1 MTTTSKTSKTP
12 SRLRQ
17 LASDAGL
24 YVAGFALR
32 RALSVITMPVF
43 TRYLST
49 AGYGV
54 LAIVGSVQN
63 MLEVFYEMGLGS
75 AATRFY
81 YDAADPAQ
89 RRRLF
94 ATLLVF
100 SSLATAALTGLLFLV
115 GPALWALVGGE
126 IPFYPYLALTLGG
139 VFLGN
144 FAVLPRVLFRV
155 CNQVPTFF
163 RLSLAQ
169 SVATVALS
177 LYCVIWLE
185 MGPVGPV
192 LATFVVAA
200 LFTGV
205 YLAYLWPWVK
215 GTVDW
220 RLARRAVGFGAPEIP
235 LRWGRWALRASDR
248 LILRHFTSLSTV
260 AFYSVG
266 TSIAKMPFDLVGNGI
281 HWAIVPF
288 FYATATQESQKRS
301 TTMFARIATYNVLI
315 LVALGLATI
324 MFAHELIAI
333 LASAR
338 YAEAEQVVPL
348 IVAASLL
355 ESSFYIPSKGLYL
368 KNKTAWLLPLFLVPA
383 AMNIGLN
390 FLFVPLY
397 GMLGAACSMLL
408 GYSVMITLTL
418 IVSQRVYPIPYEY
431 GRIAKVIAAGFLLWG
446 VSLVL
451 PETGWAAQ
459 ILAKT
464 AVLALYPL
472 LLWAMGFFQDAELS
486 WLRARMAILR
496 PSSQSSRP

>member
-1 MTTTSKTSKTP
+1 MTAKAKSI
-12 SRLRQ
+12 SRIRQ

-24 YVAGFALR
+24 YVVGFALR
-32 RALSVITMPVF
+32 RALSVITMPVL

-63 MLEVFYEMGLGS
+63 MLEVFYELGLGS

-100 SSLATAALTGLLFLV
+100 SSLVTAVLTGLLFLA
-115 GPALWALVGGE
+115 GPLVWQLVGGE

-169 SVATVALS
+169 SVLTVALS
-177 LYCVIWLE
+177 LVFVIWYD

-192 LATFVVAA
+192 LATFVVTA

-205 YLAYLWPWVK
+205 YLAYLRPWVK
-215 GTVDW
+215 GAVDW
-220 RLARRAVGFGAPEIP
+220 QVARRAVAFGAPEIP
-235 LRWGRWALRASDR
+235 LRWGRWALRTSDR

-266 TSIAKMPFDLVGNGI
+266 CSVAKMPFDLVGSGI

-288 FYATATQESQKRS
+288 FYATATEESQKRS
-301 TTMFARIATYNVLI
+301 TTLFARIATYNFLI
-315 LVALGLATI
+315 LVALGLATV
-324 MFAHELIAI
+324 MFAHEFITI
-333 LASAR
+333 LASDR
-338 YAEAEQVVPL
+338 YAEAERVVPL
-348 IVAASLL
+348 VAAASLL
-355 ESSFYIPSKGLYL
+355 ECAFYIPSKGLYL
-368 KNKTAWLLPLFLVPA
+368 RQKTAWLLPLFLIPSA
-383 AMNIGLN
+383 IDIGLN
-390 FLFVPLY
+390 FVLVPMY
-397 GMLGAACSMLL
+397 GMMGAAWSMFF
-408 GYSVMITLTL
+408 GYSLMIVMTI

-431 GRIAKVIAAGFLLWG
+431 GRIAKIGVAALLVWG
-446 VSLVL
+446 ISLVL
-451 PETGWAAQ
+451 PDTGWAAR
-459 ILAKT
+459 IVAK
-464 AVLALYPL
+464 AAALALYPI

-486 WLRARMAILR
+486 WLRTRMAILL
-496 PSSQSSRP
+496 PSSQSS

>member
-1 MTTTSKTSKTP
+1 M
-12 SRLRQ
+12 
-17 LASDAGL
+17 
-24 YVAGFALR
+24 VGFALR

-54 LAIVGSVQN
+54 LAIVGSMQN

-81 YDAADPAQ
+81 YDAADDRQ

-100 SSLATAALTGLLFLV
+100 SSVVTAALTGLLFLI
-115 GPALWALVGGE
+115 GPMVWSLVGGE

-144 FAVLPRVLFRV
+144 FGVLPRVLFRV
-155 CNQVPTFF
+155 CNRVPTFF

-169 SVATVALS
+169 AVLTVALS
-177 LYCVIWLE
+177 LVFVIWME
-185 MGPVGPV
+185 MGPLGPV

-215 GTVDW
+215 GAVDW
-220 RLARRAVGFGAPEIP
+220 RTARKALVFGAPEIP

-248 LILRHFTSLSTV
+248 LILRHFTSLSIV

-266 TSIAKMPFDLVGNGI
+266 TSVAKMPFDLVGNGI

-288 FYATATQESQKRS
+288 FYATATQESEKRS
-301 TTMFARIATYNVLI
+301 TTLFARIATYNFLI

-324 MFAHELIAI
+324 VFAHEFIMI

-338 YAEAEQVVPL
+338 YASAEQVVPL
-348 IVAASLL
+348 VVAASLL
-355 ESSFYIPSKGLYL
+355 EASFYIPSKGLYL
-368 KNKTAWLLPLFLVPA
+368 KKKTAWLLPLFLVPA
-383 AMNIGLN
+383 AIDIGLN
-390 FLFVPLY
+390 FVFVPLY
-397 GMLGAACSMLL
+397 GMVGAAWSMFL
-408 GYSVMITLTL
+408 GYSVMITLTI
-418 IVSQRVYPIPYEY
+418 IVSQRVYPIPYEW
-431 GRIAKVIAAGFLLWG
+431 GRIVKVLVAGLVVWG
-446 VSLVL
+446 VSLAL
-451 PETGWAAQ
+451 PETGWAAR
-459 ILAKT
+459 IVAKV

-486 WLRARMAILR
+486 WLRTRMAVLL
-496 PSSQSSRP
+496 PSSQSS

>member
-1 MTTTSKTSKTP
+1 MTTTSKTSTTS

-24 YVAGFALR
+24 YVVGFALR
-32 RALSVITMPVF
+32 RALSVITMPVL

-54 LAIVGSVQN
+54 LAIVGSMQN

-81 YDAADPAQ
+81 YDADDPKQ

-115 GPALWALVGGE
+115 GPMLWGLVGGE

-169 SVATVALS
+169 SVLTVALS
-177 LYCVIWLE
+177 LVCVIWLE
-185 MGPVGPV
+185 MGPLGPV

-215 GTVDW
+215 GAVDW
-220 RLARRAVGFGAPEIP
+220 RWPAGPFGSALPEIP

-288 FYATATQESQKRS
+288 FYATATQESEKRS
-301 TTMFARIATYNVLI
+301 TTLFARIATYNVLI

-324 MFAHELIAI
+324 VFAHEFITI

-348 IVAASLL
+348 VVV
-355 ESSFYIPSKGLYL
+355 G
-368 KNKTAWLLPLFLVPA
+368 VPA
-383 AMNIGLN
+383 GVQL
-390 FLFVPLY
+390 LY
-397 GMLGAACSMLL
+397 PQQG
-408 GYSVMITLTL
+408 
-418 IVSQRVYPIPYEY
+418 P
-431 GRIAKVIAAGFLLWG
+431 
-446 VSLVL
+446 L
-451 PETGWAAQ
+451 PEEQDGLAA
-459 ILAKT
+459 A
-464 AVLALYPL
+464 AVPDP
-472 LLWAMGFFQDAELS
+472 GGDRHRPQ
-486 WLRARMAILR
+486 LRARAGLR
-496 PSSQSSRP
+496 DAGRRVVDVPRVLGDDRPDDGQSPSASTRSRTSTAGS